1 MTQSIDTAGDVL
13 KALFDL
19 YYSLKSASSNLRIAV
34 AGVEEAAKN
43 APEKY
48 KRELQLYS
56 DMLES
61 AGDLV
66 DAVRLALFD
75 LKQHE
80 LHAKNRE
87 YEAATTHVETHLLNL
102 INAVQNV
109 ADLENRLNEWF

>member
-1 MTQSIDTAGDVL
+1 MTRSSRQIEQSIDTAGDVS

-19 YYSLKSASSNLRIAV
+19 YYKLKSASSNLGIAV
-34 AGVEEAAKN
+34 AGVEEAAKT

-66 DAVRLALFD
+66 DACEVSVYALR
-75 LKQHE
+75 
-80 LHAKNRE
+80 RE
-87 YEAATTHVETHLLNL
+87 VEA
-102 INAVQNV
+102 
-109 ADLENRLNEWF
+109 R

>member
-19 YYSLKSASSNLRIAV
+19 YYSLKSASSNLGIAV
-34 AGVEEAAKN
+34 AGVEEAAKT

-75 LKQHE
+75 LRQRE

-102 INAVQNV
+102 INAVENV
-109 ADLENRLNEWF
+109 RNVGNRLNEWI

>member
-1 MTQSIDTAGDVL
+1 MTQPSRQIGQTADTAGDVL

-19 YYSLKSASSNLRIAV
+19 YYKLKSASSNLRIAV
-34 AGVEEAAKN
+34 AGVEEAAKT

-66 DAVRLALFD
+66 DACEVAVYALR
-75 LKQHE
+75 
-80 LHAKNRE
+80 RE
-87 YEAATTHVETHLLNL
+87 VEA
-102 INAVQNV
+102 
-109 ADLENRLNEWF
+109 R

>member
-1 MTQSIDTAGDVL
+1 MSGEDFQ

-19 YYSLKSASSNLRIAV
+19 YYKLKSASSNLGIAV

-48 KRELQLYS
+48 KRELQLYG

-66 DAVRLALFD
+66 DACEVSVYALRREVEVR
-75 LKQHE
+75 
-80 LHAKNRE
+80 
-87 YEAATTHVETHLLNL
+87 
-102 INAVQNV
+102 
-109 ADLENRLNEWF
+109 